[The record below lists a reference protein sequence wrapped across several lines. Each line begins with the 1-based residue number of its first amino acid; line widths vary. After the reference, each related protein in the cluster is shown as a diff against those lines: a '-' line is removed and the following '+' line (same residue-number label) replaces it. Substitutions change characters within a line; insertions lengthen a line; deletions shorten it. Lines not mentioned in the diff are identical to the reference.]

1 MRETDLFQALR
12 PWLMAATGIE
22 VIEAHPSAPRPEGE
36 YVEVNLIEA
45 VKLAHAVTYLYEED
59 DTPESDGI
67 KDLYQVPVIPF
78 EWLYSINVYASD
90 PVDKARQVV
99 TWASCDAGAFHLH
112 PLIAQPIERIRRL
125 PVLIDGKWEGRAQFE
140 LAIRGYV
147 KRGVITDGAGNEI
160 QIGRVPIDEV
170 LEGTITL
177 GPTDRPG
184 LVSGDYQKPE
194 GD

>member
-1 MRETDLFQALR
+1 
-12 PWLMAATGIE
+12 MAATGIE
-22 VIEAHPSAPRPEGE
+22 VVEAHPAAPRQPGE
-36 YVEVNLIEA
+36 YIEVNLIEA
-45 VKLAHAVTYLYEED
+45 AKLAHAVTYLYEED
-59 DTPESDGI
+59 DVPESDGI
-67 KDLYQVPVIPF
+67 KNLYQVPVLPF
-78 EWLYSINVYASD
+78 EWLYSIHIYASD
-90 PVDKARQVV
+90 PIDKARQIV

-125 PVLIDGKWEGRAQFE
+125 PAHIDGKWEGRAQFE
-140 LAIRGYV
+140 LTIRGYV